1 MRDYTLLVFPCGTE
15 IANEIIESLN
25 HHKYFHTVFAS
36 SERGSYCE
44 FRGKPVHALPYVTD
58 TAFEDSLKELVDREK
73 IDFIIPAH
81 DDVAYALSRLDGAL
95 GEKVIGQRAEV
106 NEIVRFKDRTYAF
119 FTDIL
124 PIAKLYET
132 PEAIRYPC
140 FVKPKRGQGSADAF
154 IIEDERA
161 YARFTERF
169 DPKEFVTME
178 YLPGEEYTIDCFSDR
193 GRLLYS
199 GGRTREKTTRGIS
212 VISSWVR
219 DENLQE
225 EFRNYAQLIS
235 EKLHLH
241 GFWFFQMK
249 RNTEGALCLLEIGPR
264 VSGTM
269 MLNRARGINFVELAL
284 YQKLGFEVEITPNDI
299 EVSLGRALVP
309 RYKSN
314 IEYESVYIDFDD
326 TLFLEEKYINTE
338 LMKLIFQTKNEG
350 KSVYLI
356 TKNKKNNLAKTLH
369 RFGITHIFDGII
381 HLRKEEKKV
390 EYMQKNSIL
399 IDDSF
404 AERAE
409 AIRCGFCAF
418 SVDGI
423 DLLTRG

>member
-1 MRDYTLLVFPCGTE
+1 MRDYTLLIFPCGTE
-15 IANEIIESLN
+15 IANEIIESLK

-44 FRGKPVHALPYVTD
+44 FRGKPVHTLPYVTD
-58 TAFEDSLKELVDREK
+58 TAFEDSLKELVEK
-73 IDFIIPAH
+73 EGIDFIIPAH
-81 DDVAYALSRLDGAL
+81 DDVAYVLSHLEGAL
-95 GEKVIGQRAEV
+95 GEKVLGQSAEV

-119 FTDIL
+119 FADTL
-124 PIAKLYET
+124 PIAELYDT
-132 PEAIRYPC
+132 PKAIRYPC

-154 IIEDERA
+154 LIEDERA

-169 DPKEFVTME
+169 DPNEFVVME

-193 GRLLYS
+193 GCLLYS

-212 VISSWVR
+212 VISSWVC
-219 DENLQE
+219 DENLQK
-225 EFRNYAQLIS
+225 EFRHYAQRIS

-241 GFWFFQMK
+241 GLWFFQMK
-249 RNTEGALCLLEIGPR
+249 KDANGKLRLLEIGPR

-269 MLNRARGINFVELAL
+269 MLNRARGVNFVELAL
-284 YQKLGFEVEITPNDI
+284 YQKLGFGVEITPNDI

-309 RYKSN
+309 RYKCN
-314 IEYESVYIDFDD
+314 IEYKNLYIDFDD
-326 TLFLEEKYINTE
+326 TLFLEEKYINTD
-338 LMKLIFQTKNEG
+338 LMKLIFQAKNEE

-369 RFGITHIFDGII
+369 HFGITHIFDGII
-381 HLRKEEKKV
+381 HLGEEEKKV
-390 EYMQKNSIL
+390 EHMQKDSIL

-409 AIRCGFCAF
+409 AIRCGFYAF
-418 SVDGI
+418 SI
-423 DLLTRG
+423 DSIDILTRE